1 MKVILMSDLRH
12 RGRRGQV
19 VEVKPGFARNYLLPH
34 GLALLASPGN
44 ITRFEP
50 EKKKIDARL
59 DAALEV
65 ATAEAARITGV
76 KLELKK
82 RAMETGTLYGSVSV
96 ADIVAALHEKGI
108 QVDRRQV
115 DLGSPYGT
123 ERRSGRDD
131 RQGDRRDRLQQRA
144 GIGLAR
150 DYFSQADA
158 RVTSRDTGLLAGEL
172 IRFHD

>member
-19 VEVKPGFARNYLLPH
+19 VEVKPGFARNFLLPQ

-44 ITRFEP
+44 IKRFEH
-50 EKKKIDARL
+50 EKKKIDARH
-59 DAALEV
+59 DAALEI
-65 ATAEAARITGV
+65 ATAAAAGISAV

-108 QVDRRQV
+108 DVDRRQV
-115 DLGSPYGT
+115 DLAGGIKT
-123 ERRSGRDD
+123 V
-131 RQGDRRDRLQQRA
+131 GDHVVRIELHADVVA
-144 GIGLAR
+144 ELAV
-150 DYFSQADA
+150 DVAAAD
-158 RVTSRDTGLLAGEL
+158 
-172 IRFHD
+172 

>member
-19 VEVKPGFARNYLLPH
+19 VEVKPGFARNFLLPQ

-44 ITRFEP
+44 IKRFEH
-50 EKKKIDARL
+50 EKKKIDARH

-65 ATAEAARITGV
+65 ATAAAAGISAV

-108 QVDRRQV
+108 DVDRRQV
-115 DLGSPYGT
+115 DLAGGIKT
-123 ERRSGRDD
+123 V
-131 RQGDRRDRLQQRA
+131 GDHVVRIELHADVVA
-144 GIGLAR
+144 ELAV
-150 DYFSQADA
+150 DVAAVD
-158 RVTSRDTGLLAGEL
+158 
-172 IRFHD
+172 

>member
-19 VEVKPGFARNYLLPH
+19 VEVKPGFARNFLLPQ

-44 ITRFEP
+44 IKRFEH
-50 EKKKIDARL
+50 EKKKIDARH

-65 ATAEAARITGV
+65 ATAEGARISGV

-96 ADIVAALHEKGI
+96 ADIVAALQEKGVE
-108 QVDRRQV
+108 VDRRQV
-115 DLGSPYGT
+115 DL
-123 ERRSGRDD
+123 
-131 RQGDRRDRLQQRA
+131 A
-144 GIGLAR
+144 GGIKSIGEHIVRIELHADVVAELAVTVAA
-150 DYFSQADA
+150 AD
-158 RVTSRDTGLLAGEL
+158 
-172 IRFHD
+172 

>member
-19 VEVKPGFARNYLLPH
+19 VEVKPGFARNFLLPQ

-44 ITRFEP
+44 IKRFEH
-50 EKKKIDARL
+50 EKKKIDARH

-65 ATAEAARITGV
+65 ATAAAAGISAV

-108 QVDRRQV
+108 DVDRRQV
-115 DLGSPYGT
+115 DLAGGIKT
-123 ERRSGRDD
+123 V
-131 RQGDRRDRLQQRA
+131 GDHVVRIELHADVVA
-144 GIGLAR
+144 ELAVAVAA
-150 DYFSQADA
+150 AD
-158 RVTSRDTGLLAGEL
+158 
-172 IRFHD
+172 